1 MSETTSETTP
11 APASPAAKAKKPP
24 AKVEK
29 PFAAA
34 IQEDLIPLTQAAFAK
49 RGVTDLKLELSGQ
62 VLVGRF
68 GTRSF
73 EVIFAEGSL
82 EGAKFFTC
90 STDGIPSSSWESFMI
105 DERKPGAEL
114 ISFYIVQR
122 LFAQQW
128 L

>member
-1 MSETTSETTP
+1 MSEPTP
-11 APASPAAKAKKPP
+11 VAAKGKKPA

-29 PFAAA
+29 PFAEA
-34 IQEDLIPLTQAAFAK
+34 IQEDLIPMTQAAFAK
-49 RGVTDLKLELSGQ
+49 RGVTDLVLEFSGKVLSGK
-62 VLVGRF
+62 F
-68 GTRSF
+68 GSRSF
-73 EVIFAEGSL
+73 QVVFAEESL

-90 STDGIPSSSWESFMI
+90 STDGIPAGTWESFMI
-105 DERKPGAEL
+105 DERKPGPDL